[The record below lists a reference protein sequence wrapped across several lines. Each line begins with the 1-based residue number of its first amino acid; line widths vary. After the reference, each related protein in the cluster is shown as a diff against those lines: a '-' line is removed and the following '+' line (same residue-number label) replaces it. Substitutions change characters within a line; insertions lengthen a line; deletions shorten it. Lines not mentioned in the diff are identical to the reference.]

1 MSDNFC
7 PAPWIS
13 LFYQNNK
20 ASMCCVDTNQVRMS
34 PIEFRNSKYLSDIK
48 DQFLNG
54 EKPKNCSFCWKSE
67 EQGLQ
72 SIRQHYNKRY
82 PNFVVGDNMPL
93 RYIELRAS
101 DTCNMGCRMCNTKNS
116 SKLNREVSDNPHLST
131 WFGKIEEDT
140 EINDENW
147 KEILATGETL
157 DALFMTGGEP
167 MLIKKY
173 YELMDFL
180 IDIGTSSKINLH
192 IYTNASVYNPI
203 FIDKMLKFK
212 SVNLNLSID
221 GVEEMAEYQRYGVEW
236 KTIQANIERFLLL
249 PVRISF
255 HTTITAYNLLDLSSL
270 AKFYNDILKR
280 YPGVNFKAHVAG
292 GKIPMHYLNLP
303 EKYRTKAIEEIIES
317 VKVMINPKFSQIN
330 NQLVSIVKMFKEK
343 IGNYEIFIKA
353 TEEMD
358 LARGQS
364 FKLLNGIE
372 NDTNCC

>member
-48 DQFLNG
+48 EQFLNG

-82 PNFVVGDNMPL
+82 PNFVVGDDMPL

-116 SKLNREVSDNPHLST
+116 SKLNREVSDNPHLSS

-212 SVNLNLSID
+212 SVTLNLSID
-221 GVEEMAEYQRYGVEW
+221 GVGSMAEYQRYGVEW
-236 KTIQANIERFLLL
+236 KIIRENIEKFLSL
-249 PVRISF
+249 PVKVSF

-270 AKFYNDILKR
+270 AKFYESIRKKHDDVI
-280 YPGVNFKAHVAG
+280 FKAHVAG

-303 EKYRTKAIEEIIES
+303 EKYREKAIGEIIQT
-317 VKVMINPKFSQIN
+317 VKIMTHEKFSQIN
-330 NQLVSIVKMFKEK
+330 NQLVSIVKMFKENT
-343 IGNYEIFIKA
+343 GDYEAFIQA
-353 TEEMD
+353 TKEMD
-358 LARGQS
+358 IARGQD
-364 FKLLNGIE
+364 FNLLNK
-372 NDTNCC
+372 